1 MLGDKNIDFTFY
13 GITYRDQYI
22 GGESSPV
29 CKLVN
34 YDTYG
39 GYYFDWNGYPPPGT
53 PKANWGKELNE
64 SVGLWRVA
72 ANASFNPSTLV
83 IDKGTTLSFVC
94 EATVNNNPPPLAVQM
109 TNVDTNSAY
118 WGFSTNPLNRLA
130 YDKTFEKGY
139 EHSALVADIN
149 YSNFCFA
156 ASPYVYDTT
165 TPATNPAGSSLNSLA
180 SVINANPSKVFVT
193 YIRPIMYYGTE
204 TPRTLAITANAQY
217 INEIDGS
224 TSRVGVP
231 YADVLTYKP
240 VPELAA
246 TIRSRIQD
254 GHDDW
259 ESTKIYAP
267 FGFNP
272 SQSWYD
278 TEGTNSDQIHRIGT
292 ALRFTV
298 NNVVLGAGSPRIE
311 RGQYFRCNFDEKI
324 FEDVAYKWELVCY
337 CEESNRYI
345 EPGYD
350 LTNLNLTDHLRF
362 FTKLVVTD
370 TKGNTIGQATVNAV
384 LHELAYIGFYFGRTT
399 SIAQNTDFNNDDL
412 TGVYCPIFDNGTTT
426 GLYATG
432 DDIKSLPQYGADSV
446 GGSAFRYDPQEGEEG
461 DFSTV
466 INKGTIG
473 AGASYYALT
482 EAEMNS
488 LATWL
493 NTTYTPTDETQL
505 IQDFKGVNP
514 ADYITTVMYYP
525 FDIPVGAGAS
535 EQITVGKI
543 TALGCTGFKLLYE
556 YGNMYDFGSYRIPEN
571 GNYLDYMRKITVMIP
586 FCGSVDLDPK
596 LWTGK
601 LLTVK
606 MAIDFPTGFCTA
618 YLYRD
623 NGIMDSISGSVGVPL
638 PLSALSNG
646 DYQVSITN
654 QIKNKES
661 MKMGA
666 IFQGAA
672 GVAQAGLSMYTAKS
686 GEMGNV
692 GGIISGAMSAV
703 GSIAGLTLDMP
714 NAEYNIEHTV
724 PAVSE
729 ISGGSPFLNCGADY
743 RVKILVCTP
752 IYDKGYD
759 ATAYGKTT
767 GFACCK
773 QGTLKNISSGF
784 TACAGIDLA
793 GVDCTATEKS
803 MIFNAVQKGVYL

>member
-1 MLGDKNIDFTFY
+1 MLGDKNVDFTFY
-13 GITYRDQYI
+13 GITYRDMYI
-22 GGESSPV
+22 SGESSPV

-53 PKANWGKELNE
+53 PKANWGKELDE

-72 ANASFNPSTLV
+72 ANASFNPCTIV
-83 IDKGTTLSFVC
+83 IDKGDTLSFVC
-94 EATVNNNPPPLAVQM
+94 EATVNDNPPPLAMQI
-109 TNVDTNSAY
+109 TNVDTNSSY
-118 WGFSTNPLNRLA
+118 CGFSTNPLNRLA
-130 YDKTFEKGY
+130 YNKTFEKGY

-149 YSNFCFA
+149 YSDFCM
-156 ASPYVYDTT
+156 T
-165 TPATNPAGSSLNSLA
+165 ATLSCFDETDGSISSRTLSNI
-180 SVINANPSKVFVT
+180 VTYINGNPSKRFFAYMRPTLFWGTT
-193 YIRPIMYYGTE
+193 Y
-204 TPRTLAITANAQY
+204 PRIEGNSANAQY

-224 TSRVGVP
+224 TARVGVP

-240 VPELAA
+240 VPALAA
-246 TIRSRIQD
+246 TIRTRIQD
-254 GHDDW
+254 DHDDW

-272 SQSWYD
+272 AQSWYD
-278 TEGTNSDQIHRIGT
+278 TEGTNSDQIHRIGYNEKL
-292 ALRFTV
+292 AVSDVKF
-298 NNVVLGAGSPRIE
+298 GKGSPRIE
-311 RGQYFRCNFDEKI
+311 RGRYFRCNFDEKN
-324 FEDVAYKWELVCY
+324 FEDVAYKWELC
-337 CEESNRYI
+337 CFHIPSGRYL
-345 EPGYD
+345 ENGYD
-350 LTNLNLTDHLRF
+350 LTTLSLSDELRF
-362 FTKLVVTD
+362 FTRLKITN
-370 TKGNTIGQATVNAV
+370 TKGNTIGQATLNAIY
-384 LHELAYIGFYFGRTT
+384 HELAYIGFYFTRTGAL
-399 SIAQNTDFNNDDL
+399 AQNTDFNNDDL
-412 TGVYCPIFDNGTTT
+412 TGVFCPIFENGTTT

-466 INKGTIG
+466 INRGTIG

-493 NTTYTPTDETQL
+493 NTTYTPSDETQL

-571 GNYLDYMRKITVMIP
+571 GNYIDYMRKITVMIP

-623 NGIMDSISGSVGVPL
+623 NCIMDSISGSVGVPL

-703 GSIAGLTLDMP
+703 GSIAGLALDMP

-743 RVKILVCTP
+743 RVKILICTP

-773 QGTLKNISSGF
+773 QGTLKSISSGF
-784 TACAGIDLA
+784 TACAGIDLN
-793 GVDCTATEKS
+793 GIDCTATEKS
-803 MIFNAVQKGVYL
+803 MIFNAVQKGVFI